1 MSSFHIDSRV
11 DLKLDFDLAVRLG
24 EFILQHSCG
33 DKQIQA
39 LGHRL
44 AALEEKPS
52 IPAPSRR
59 EYSVKLSR
67 NSFEEGLT

>member
-11 DLKLDFDLAVRLG
+11 ELKLEFDLAVRLG
-24 EFILQHSCG
+24 EFILQNASG

-44 AALEEKPS
+44 AALEEKPAV
-52 IPAPSRR
+52 PATMRKPFKVRIG
-59 EYSVKLSR
+59 E
-67 NSFEEGLT
+67 SFGEGVE

>member
-11 DLKLDFDLAVRLG
+11 ELKLDFDLAVRLG
-24 EFILQHSCG
+24 EFILQHSPN
-33 DKQIQA
+33 DRQMQA

-59 EYSVKLSR
+59 ECRVKVHHD
-67 NSFEEGLT
+67 SFEEGLT